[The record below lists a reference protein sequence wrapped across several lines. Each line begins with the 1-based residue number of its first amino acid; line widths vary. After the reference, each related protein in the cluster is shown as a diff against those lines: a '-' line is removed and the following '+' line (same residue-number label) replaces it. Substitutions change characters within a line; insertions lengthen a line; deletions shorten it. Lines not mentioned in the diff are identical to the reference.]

1 MSRSG
6 SHAGRGFRYQDAVG
20 VWLLVK
26 SYADELPRGEIIP
39 EGRDDYE
46 VRYVQHTSLIQVKS
60 RRDHMG
66 PFPISETANFIR
78 ALWDRVGDCENLP
91 RCLILILERPVVNG
105 ASVDYW
111 IDENSELRKALHSD
125 PRYSQLS
132 ALTRI
137 CIAPSPTESTLEI
150 MARIRSCTP
159 LAAQIYCSDLL
170 KKVGALA
177 DANGLVKGGRF
188 QGITVSDLEETISRL
203 EPILDFSGMEEA
215 LREGYCAGIDF
226 LTPFDDPS
234 FYQGVDARPSHLA
247 AGLVVERPEVR
258 SDVISALES
267 RGAAL
272 IIGASGTGKS
282 ALMWETAACVRHSI
296 RWLEVKQGHATDV
309 HLFIRLAQMLRASSS
324 APVGFILDDVGRGLS
339 DVWNQLTLDFSL
351 GSGVLLLGS
360 IREEDVF
367 LLNSRARAAEI
378 RLEGDAT
385 IAERVWSQLYAQE
398 KTSWAG
404 WQEPWFRSDGL
415 LLEYTHILTRG
426 ERLKSILSEQVERR
440 LREGR
445 DDELAI
451 LRVTALAGSVGA
463 TIDVNRLSKVLSIS
477 SGNLSRAL
485 RRLIDEHL
493 ISEPVLG
500 KINGLHQLR
509 SSVLFELCHAC
520 PPPVISNTVTEAID
534 AVTSETLKSLITHI
548 GINYSAEAGD
558 FIRHIAERI
567 ESDQDPVAAIAAFSG
582 LGQVYIEMT
591 LREWLPKALS
601 GGLEPT
607 QVTLA
612 AWLTAGAADLFTLP
626 LPDRLKAAI
635 LELKNS
641 ANDDPRLSLLAVL
654 SDSSIK
660 AFIVKADPVQ
670 LRAFLAALV
679 GLAIPEHVQSALKT
693 IHPQFDDIDIA
704 GAADL
709 LSAVRLIDY
718 QTAVSW
724 TKGDVLK
731 RLLARVPAEIPWAAP
746 VEVEVAPEG
755 RLLRSFVF
763 HASDSIQ
770 KDMHEEVVQLCKY
783 LFGLDPTVEVVAV
796 DAIAA
801 DGLPLGLQGVPP
813 VATKRIPR
821 KNSPPSTL
829 PEWNRRWTAAAARL
843 VGTESHSAY
852 LQCAEEL
859 LGKLIPV
866 LERVIDFTLR
876 HKSPP
881 PKILDKFGEVHE
893 ASRLLTPPRDALPG
907 GGEPEQFS
915 TPIQDILFN
924 CSSEL
929 IRRFLKLPDDY
940 GAFIFWVGDL
950 LKKLER
956 VRNEPW
962 GLIGRSPDEQLQR
975 LKWVIESLRLLAA
988 ESGTRDS
995 NPVHL
1000 WSMNARKASL
1010 GNALRRVKLSVDE
1023 QLRTR
1028 SINYINQV
1036 QTNLEIVGV
1045 QAEVYTRQNWDDP
1058 LPWPALAILVI
1069 VDLSSPS
1076 DWLVLLSE
1084 KGEQIR
1090 DITGKWRRIW
1100 IVPRING
1107 LVVSKLTVG
1116 GMETLLPFPYA
1127 VDDWLNILNKPC
1139 LDDTFSR
1146 SAERVISLIV
1156 ELDNLR
1162 CCGLGIE
1169 GRPVTE
1175 QIVRENIEQRVSEEL
1190 VRFETLASETSV
1202 QLLLRELNEMVSNGQ
1217 IALAKSV
1224 AAVTHGQIIP
1234 GIEVIM
1240 EIQSLMLEEDIK
1252 AMAQKSSSA

>member
-26 SYADELPRGEIIP
+26 SWADELPYGEIIP
-39 EGRDDYE
+39 EGKDDYE
-46 VRYVQHTSLIQVKS
+46 VRSAEHTTLIQVKS
-60 RRDHMG
+60 RRDHLG
-66 PFPISETANFIR
+66 AFPISDTANFIR
-78 ALWDRVGDCENLP
+78 ALWDRGDDSENLP
-91 RCLILILERPVVNG
+91 ECLILILERPVANG
-105 ASVDYW
+105 APVDYW
-111 IDENSELRKALHSD
+111 INENSELRKALHSD
-125 PRYSQLS
+125 PRFSQLS
-132 ALTRI
+132 PITRI
-137 CIAPSPTESTLEI
+137 CIVPSPSESALEI
-150 MARIRSCTP
+150 MVRIRSCAP

-170 KKVGALA
+170 KKIGALA
-177 DANGLVKGGRF
+177 DANGLGKGGRF

-203 EPILDFSGMEEA
+203 EPFLDFSGMEEA
-215 LREGYCAGIDF
+215 LREGYCAAIDF

-234 FYQGVDARPSHLA
+234 FYQGVDACPSHLA

-258 SDVISALES
+258 SEVISALES

-296 RWLEVKQGHATDV
+296 RWLEVKRGHAADV

-339 DVWNQLTLDFSL
+339 EVWNQLTRDFSL

-367 LLNSRARAAEI
+367 LLNSRTRAVEI
-378 RLEGDAT
+378 RLEGDPT
-385 IAERVWSQLYAQE
+385 IAERVWRQLYAQE
-398 KTSWAG
+398 KTSWGG

-440 LREGR
+440 LREER

-451 LRVTALAGSVGA
+451 LRVAALAGSAGA
-463 TIDVNRLSKVLSIS
+463 TIDVNRLAKVLNIS
-477 SGNLSRAL
+477 SGNLTRAL
-485 RRLIDEHL
+485 RRLVDEHL

-500 KINGLHQLR
+500 KIKGLHQLR
-509 SSVLFELCHAC
+509 SSVLFELCHTC

-534 AVTSETLKSLITHI
+534 AVTSDTLKPLIAHI

-558 FIRHIAERI
+558 IIRHIAERI
-567 ESDQDPVAAIAAFSG
+567 ESDRDPVAAIAAFSG

-607 QVTLA
+607 QITLA
-612 AWLTAGAADLFTLP
+612 AWLTAGDADLLTLP

-641 ANDDPRLSLLAVL
+641 AKDDPRLSLLSVL

-660 AFIVKADPVQ
+660 AFIGKADSVQ

-693 IHPQFDDIDIA
+693 ISPQFDDIDIA

-709 LSAVRLIDY
+709 LSAVQLIDY

-755 RLLRSFVF
+755 RLLRSFIF

-770 KDMHEEVVQLCKY
+770 KDMHEEVVQLCKH
-783 LFGLDPTVEVVAV
+783 LIGLDPTAEVVAV

-801 DGLPLGLQGVPP
+801 DGIPFGFLGGPP

-829 PEWNRRWTAAAARL
+829 PEWNQRWTAAAARL
-843 VGTESHSAY
+843 VGTESHSEY
-852 LQCAEEL
+852 LQRAEEL

-876 HKSPP
+876 RKSPP
-881 PKILDKFGEVHE
+881 PKILDKFGEVHD
-893 ASRLLTPPRDALPG
+893 ASRLLTPPRDAPPG
-907 GGEPEQFS
+907 GGKPEQFS

-950 LKKLER
+950 LKKLEQ

-962 GLIGRSPDEQLQR
+962 ELVGNSPDDQLQR
-975 LKWVIESLRLLAA
+975 LKWIIESLRLLAA
-988 ESGTRDS
+988 ESGACES

-1000 WSMNARKASL
+1000 WSTKTRKASL
-1010 GNALRRVKLSVDE
+1010 GNALRVVKVSVDE

-1028 SINYINQV
+1028 STSYLNQV
-1036 QTNLEIVGV
+1036 RTDFESVGI
-1045 QAEVYTRQNWDDP
+1045 QAELFTRPNWDDP
-1058 LPWPALAILVI
+1058 LPWPALVILVI

-1076 DWLVLLSE
+1076 DWLVWLAE

-1090 DITGKWRRIW
+1090 NIVGKWRRIW

-1107 LVVSKLTVG
+1107 LTVSKLTVG
-1116 GMETLLPFPYA
+1116 GVDMLLPFPYA
-1127 VDDWLNILNKPC
+1127 VDDWLDTLYKPRLN
-1139 LDDTFSR
+1139 DIFAS
-1146 SAERVISLIV
+1146 SAEHVISLIV

-1162 CCGLGIE
+1162 CFGLGIE
-1169 GRPVTE
+1169 GRPVAE
-1175 QIVRENIEQRVSEEL
+1175 QIVRENIEQQVSEEL
-1190 VRFETLASETSV
+1190 VRFETLASETTV
-1202 QLLLRELNEMVSNGQ
+1202 QSLPRELNEMVMNGQ
-1217 IALAKSV
+1217 IALAKGV
-1224 AAVTHGQIIP
+1224 AAATHGQILP
-1234 GIEVIM
+1234 GFEVIM
-1240 EIQSLMLEEDIK
+1240 EIQTLMLYEDI
-1252 AMAQKSSSA
+1252 AVAQQVGMS